1 MKLDFDKRPDCR
13 SKGLII
19 MRDELKQFLIH
30 EILQQQ
36 DPNGQLFDTRSVVVL
51 WSFMEKLVTFLSAE

>member
-13 SKGLII
+13 NKWFII
-19 MRDELKQFLIH
+19 LYDELKQLLIQ

-36 DPNGQLFDTRSVVVL
+36 
-51 WSFMEKLVTFLSAE
+51 